1 MLNVSGSPSASLAY
15 GVYEYDCP
23 AMTLEAG
30 EPVIVGARFGASV
43 TVMPNGASSLK
54 VVPSVTLITM
64 PEFVP
69 IWAADGVPLSRPLE
83 ASKVAH
89 VGLPATAK
97 LSTSPSGSLA
107 LGVNEY
113 DWPATTVVAG
123 WPLMSGA
130 SLGVASTWMANG
142 ASEAEAWLS
151 DTLIT
156 IFW

>member
-23 AMTLEAG
+23 ATTLEAG

-43 TVMPNGASSLK
+43 TAMPHGASSLN

-64 PEFVP
+64 PEYVP
-69 IWAADGVPLSRPLE
+69 TWAADGVPLRRPVE
-83 ASKVAH
+83 ASKFAH
-89 VGLPATAK
+89 AGFPATAK

-113 DWPATTVVAG
+113 DGPATTVVAG
-123 WPLMSGA
+123 WPPISGA
-130 SLGVASTWMANG
+130 PLGEASTSIANG
-142 ASEAEAWLS
+142 ASDAEAW
-151 DTLIT
+151 
-156 IFW
+156 